1 MSVTALTT
9 QAPDEAVLTVS
20 GLVQHFV
27 GARTW
32 TDRLAGRQAH
42 VVKAV
47 DGVDLT
53 LAAGETLGLVG
64 ESGCGKSTLS
74 RAVMGL
80 YRPTAGEIRYGGGL
94 VEGRPNREQRRTTQM
109 VFQDPYSS
117 LNPRMTV
124 GQTIGELLRYHRVV
138 PREQVAARSRELMDL
153 VGLPHDALGRTPR
166 QFSGGQRQRIG
177 IARALAL
184 EPKVLIADEPVSAL
198 DVSVQ
203 ATIINLLLDLKESLG
218 LSMIFVSH
226 NMAVVRQVS
235 DRIAVMYRGRIVE
248 TGTTNELFTDPAH
261 PYTRLLLGSVPR
273 MLTRVHGAHAEGTAD
288 PLAVVDGEPGADGSP
303 FAAHAVEGEGTGCRF
318 RPRCPVAVA
327 ACATEPHLLPL
338 PDDPQRAAACWHAPE
353 RPATPRRKDMP
364 GDRTGDH
371 R

>member
-1 MSVTALTT
+1 MSAATASPART
-9 QAPDEAVLTVS
+9 DEVLAVE

-27 GARTW
+27 SRRTW
-32 TDRLAGRQAH
+32 TDRLTGVPAH
-42 VVKAV
+42 VVRAV

-74 RAVMGL
+74 RCVMGL
-80 YRPTAGEIRYGGGL
+80 YKPTAGEIRYAGTPLNGSPD
-94 VEGRPNREQRRTTQM
+94 RAQRRTVQM

-124 GQTIGELLRYHRVV
+124 GQTLGELLRFHRIV
-138 PREQVAARSRELMDL
+138 PRDKVGERSRELMDL
-153 VGLPHDALGRTPR
+153 VGLPHEALRRTPR

-203 ATIINLLLDLKESLG
+203 ATIINLLLELKDSLG
-218 LSMIFVSH
+218 LSMVFVSH

-248 TGTTNELFTDPAH
+248 TGPTTQLFNDPRH
-261 PYTRLLLGSVPR
+261 PYTELLLSSVPR
-273 MLTRVHGAHAEGTAD
+273 MLSAVPDTQPAGTAD
-288 PLAVVDGEPGADGSP
+288 PLAVVDGEPEADESP
-303 FAAHAVEGEGTGCRF
+303 FSAHAIEGEHGCRF
-318 RPRCPVAVA
+318 RPRCPRSMDI
-327 ACATEPHLLPL
+327 CRDEPGLLPV
-338 PDDPQRAAACWHAPE
+338 PGAVVRSAACWHVQDEE
-353 RPATPRRKDMP
+353 R
-364 GDRTGDH
+364 DRNS
-371 R
+371 